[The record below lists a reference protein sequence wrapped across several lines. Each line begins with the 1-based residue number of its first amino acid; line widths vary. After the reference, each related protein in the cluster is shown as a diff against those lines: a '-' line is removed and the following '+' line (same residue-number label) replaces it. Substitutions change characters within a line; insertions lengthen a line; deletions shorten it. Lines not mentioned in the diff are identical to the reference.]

1 MCLSDFERTRYSQV
15 KPDTNNQLG
24 VIHVKIGMVL
34 DSYVHF
40 TYTSSTT
47 ESLKEHLGITTG
59 GWKALLAGKR
69 EITLSELIKLAAWFK
84 TDLKSIL
91 TANF

>member
-1 MCLSDFERTRYSQV
+1 MT
-15 KPDTNNQLG
+15 
-24 VIHVKIGMVL
+24 L

-40 TYTSSTT
+40 TYNDGTT
-47 ESLKEHLGITTG
+47 QRLIEHLGVTTG

-69 EITLSELIKLAAWFK
+69 EITLTELLKLSVWFK
-84 TDLKSIL
+84 TDLNKIL